1 MFCRKKMKYYHV
13 CTDALAK
20 DLLFYDDEDYITGMN
35 YLAVVQFASGVKIL
49 AFCIMSNHIHIVM
62 CAEENEIRKFMTSF
76 KRRYAMWLTRKY
88 NERKSLRNIR
98 VKIKNIDTPT
108 YLKQVI
114 VYVLRNPVA
123 ARMNIN
129 PYKYRWSS
137 ANCYFVSDNSST
149 DVEESYGGTATSIR
163 KKRVVF
169 KSHTKI
175 QGSVRLR
182 TSKIVDPNSFVDAV
196 HTESVFK
203 TLKAFMYFMSKDNDT
218 ELEYQVGLCRK
229 IAFCDNTVLKSIT
242 LMCKEKFGEKDL
254 HELSIQERCSM
265 IPLLRRNFNSS
276 EKQIARLLGIDTDII
291 KQFL

>member
-1 MFCRKKMKYYHV
+1 MKYYHV

-114 VYVLRNPVA
+114 ALFYG
-123 ARMNIN
+123 I
-129 PYKYRWSS
+129 RW
-137 ANCYFVSDNSST
+137 
-149 DVEESYGGTATSIR
+149 
-163 KKRVVF
+163 
-169 KSHTKI
+169 
-175 QGSVRLR
+175 Q
-182 TSKIVDPNSFVDAV
+182 
-196 HTESVFK
+196 
-203 TLKAFMYFMSKDNDT
+203 
-218 ELEYQVGLCRK
+218 
-229 IAFCDNTVLKSIT
+229 
-242 LMCKEKFGEKDL
+242 
-254 HELSIQERCSM
+254 QE
-265 IPLLRRNFNSS
+265 
-276 EKQIARLLGIDTDII
+276 
-291 KQFL
+291 